1 MTTRAGE
8 PTAALYGFSALL
20 LKLLREERPKGIAF
34 ARDAPVQTFRHE
46 RYAQYKA
53 HRPGLPDALRPQFAR
68 LAGLLDAVGAPV
80 FCTPG
85 FEADDV
91 LASLAGE
98 LGGAGERVRIVTGD
112 RDLFQ
117 TVGEGVDVLFV
128 GRRGD
133 KPVVY
138 DADAVERR
146 FGIPPTQL
154 PAYVALVGDSSDNL
168 PGVRGVG
175 PRTATRLV
183 RAYGDIA
190 TLLEHLDDIT
200 PPKLRES
207 LRAATPTMQANEDLA
222 RLRCDVP
229 LEPGP
234 RFGSLTEEA
243 RARMRELFIEL
254 EFQSLLERLEKLAEK

>member
-68 LAGLLDAVGAPV
+68 LTALLDAVGAPV

-91 LASLAGE
+91 LATLAAELRAAGE
-98 LGGAGERVRIVTGD
+98 HVRIVTGD
-112 RDLFQ
+112 RDLFP

-138 DADAVERR
+138 DADAVVRR
-146 FGIPPTQL
+146 FGIRPTQL
-154 PAYVALVGDSSDNL
+154 PAYMALVGDSSDNL
-168 PGVRGVG
+168 PGVRGIG
-175 PRTATRLV
+175 PRTAARLV

-190 TLLEHLDDIT
+190 ILLEHLEDIT
-200 PPKLRES
+200 PPSLRES
-207 LRAATPTMQANEDLA
+207 LRGAAASMQSNEDLA
-222 RLRCDVP
+222 RLRKDVP
-229 LEPGP
+229 LEPSP
-234 RFGSLTEEA
+234 RFAPLTEQA
-243 RARMRELFIEL
+243 RARIRELFVAL
-254 EFQSLLERLEKLAEK
+254 EFQSLLERLDKLTL